1 MESSVLGVRVQPPG
15 GEARYLL
22 GEMRDVVA
30 TRVQYSQPRPS
41 RNLEER
47 LMVRFPGAWRALS
60 ALVLRLLSPRSRL
73 RRALLCRNV
82 VSGYAAASRRDFE
95 LMLVRY
101 APDVEAELEPGF
113 EWLGLGGTFRGH
125 DGMLK
130 MIEGFGEAWEQWE
143 MQPAVVLDMGDRLL
157 MLGGFRLPGNV
168 SGVELD
174 QELAQ
179 LVTLRGALVA
189 HDQQFLAWD
198 KGLRAAGLD
207 PDAIALPS
215 RGKAGQAA
223 SSAR

>member
-1 MESSVLGVRVQPPG
+1 MLDGRSSSARR
-15 GEARYLL
+15 EARR
-22 GEMRDVVA
+22 GEILIGDMRDVVA
-30 TRVQYSQPRPS
+30 TRVQHRQPRRS

-47 LMVRFPGAWRALS
+47 LMVRFPGAWRALTG
-60 ALVLRLLSPRSRL
+60 LVLRLLSPRSRL
-73 RRALLCRNV
+73 RRTLLRRNV
-82 VSGYAAASRRDFE
+82 VSGWDAASRRDFE

-101 APDVEAELEPGF
+101 AADVEAELAPDF

-130 MIEGFGEAWEQWE
+130 MIEGFGEAWERWE
-143 MQPAVVLDMGDRLL
+143 MQPAIVLD
-157 MLGGFRLPGNV
+157 LGERVLVLGAFRLPGNV

-174 QELAQ
+174 QEFAQ

-189 HDQQFLAWD
+189 HDQEFLEWD
-198 KGLRAAGLD
+198 KGLRAVGID
-207 PDAIALPS
+207 PDAFGLPS